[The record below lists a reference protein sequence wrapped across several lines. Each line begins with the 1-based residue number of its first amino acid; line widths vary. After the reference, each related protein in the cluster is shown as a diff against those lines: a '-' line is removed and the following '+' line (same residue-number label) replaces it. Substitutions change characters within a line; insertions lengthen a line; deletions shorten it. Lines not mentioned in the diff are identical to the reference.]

1 VAIVR
6 VDPLAGSIDRASQ
19 GFDIIGDIHGCHS
32 HLVELLHALGYRDD
46 KGYFHHPQRQVI
58 FVGDLIDR
66 GPEQVA
72 VIDTVR
78 AMHKQG
84 TAKVVMG
91 NHEFNAVCYAT
102 RGSNGR
108 YLRRRNKKNRSQ
120 HKAFRKQTRGQRQL
134 RRETIEWFKTLPLWI
149 DEKDFRVVH
158 ACWDPAA
165 IDGLKEPEL
174 EHHEFVAASDR
185 ESKHYR
191 WVEHLCKGP
200 EVRLPIGH
208 EFSDKDGHRQ
218 ETARVDWWT
227 DEKKTFR
234 SACLIPSK
242 YALPNDP
249 IPDFPVPIYK
259 DEKPVF
265 FGHYWFE
272 WEKTSIMSNAACLD
286 YSAVKG
292 GPLVAYRWSGET
304 TLDQHNLVGV
314 TG

>member
-1 VAIVR
+1 M
-6 VDPLAGSIDRASQ
+6 DPLAGSIDRASE

-46 KGYFHHPQRQVI
+46 KGYFHHPQREVI

-134 RRETIEWFKTLPLWI
+134 RRETIEWFTTLPLWFEE
-149 DEKDFRVVH
+149 DGLRVVH

-165 IDGLKEPEL
+165 IDGLGKTKL
-174 EHHEFVAASDR
+174 EHHEFVAASNRKSD
-185 ESKHYR
+185 HYR

-200 EVRLPIGH
+200 EVELPEGYH
-208 EFSDKDGHRQ
+208 FEDKDGHIRKNARYRWWIDGDGTY
-218 ETARVDWWT
+218 ETMCEVPKGVDLPPGKIPNRPVQPYT
-227 DEKKTFR
+227 DDT
-234 SACLIPSK
+234 
-242 YALPNDP
+242 
-249 IPDFPVPIYK
+249 PVIY
-259 DEKPVF
+259 
-265 FGHYWFE
+265 GHYWRR
-272 WEKTSIMSNAACLD
+272 WPNAELSTNTVCVD
-286 YSAVKG
+286 HSAVKEG
-292 GPLVAYRWSGET
+292 HLVAYRWSGET
-304 TLDQHNLVGV
+304 ILDQHNLVGV
-314 TG
+314 TR